1 MRDEEMVLR
10 FFAVNAS
17 LPNYRPPIAQLLN
30 EFMREKRTQN
40 PSDADLRLFKSTMKA
55 IAEVFG
61 GTGFRMM
68 RDDKVTAN
76 VNRALFD
83 AVAIS
88 FGFANRSQLLKKAGM
103 VKRGHIELL
112 NDADFALLVGR
123 ATADRS
129 RMLGRIRMYTNM
141 LKGRRRRDRPS
152 GFAGGLMSKGLLDL
166 SSRLDEC
173 PVTHIVDPS
182 RVGDVTQPS
191 RSNALTRDAFLLLSS
206 HLKGYLEDLVT
217 ESLDLMVHHATL
229 VEDLPL
235 LLRAIHVEE
244 HLKKS
249 RQCRT

>member
-1 MRDEEMVLR
+1 MQTADCP
-10 FFAVNAS
+10 AS
-17 LPNYRPPIAQLLN
+17 S
-30 EFMREKRTQN
+30 MSSCEKRTQN

-141 LKGRRRRDRPS
+141 LKACG
-152 GFAGGLMSKGLLDL
+152 
-166 SSRLDEC
+166 
-173 PVTHIVDPS
+173 
-182 RVGDVTQPS
+182 VGT
-191 RSNALTRDAFLLLSS
+191 
-206 HLKGYLEDLVT
+206 
-217 ESLDLMVHHATL
+217 
-229 VEDLPL
+229 DLPDL
-235 LLRAIHVEE
+235 PED
-244 HLKKS
+244 
-249 RQCRT
+249 